1 MRTTDIR
8 VPLFLFVIIVALLV
22 LCKPAKGA
30 PLTPDQRA
38 LVTGLT
44 KNNKELMEKVAA
56 MEKQIEADATTA
68 SFAAQRNESLMA
80 KLIQAEVDSE
90 AQLQDLL
97 LQQGKITALEK
108 DRDFQFN
115 RAEENFKQRNIARL
129 EAHRNAVERDI
140 GVFFVATFG
149 TILVMSY
156 AAGIIGWI
164 VKMFPALAPYG
175 LGLEIALAI
184 FSFAALFGAARGTLA
199 IIASKL

>member
-8 VPLFLFVIIVALLV
+8 VPLFLFVIIVSLLV
-22 LCKPAKGA
+22 ICKPAKGA

-44 KNNKELMEKVAA
+44 RNNKELTEKVAA

-68 SFAAQRNESLMA
+68 SFAAQKIESLNLNLSQA
-80 KLIQAEVDSE
+80 KANEES
-90 AQLQDLL
+90 QLQDLL
-97 LQQGKITALEK
+97 SQQRKIHALET
-108 DRDFQFN
+108 DRDLQKS
-115 RAEENFKQRNIARL
+115 RADVAEANLIRKSA

-140 GVFFVATFG
+140 GVFLVATFG

-164 VKMFPALAPYG
+164 VKLFPTLAPYG

-184 FSFAALFGAARGTLA
+184 LSFSILFGAARGTLA
-199 IIASKL
+199 LIASKL